1 MKSRIA
7 LLSALILCA
16 SCKKIGD
23 VRTVDVSGDAQGT
36 PAAPA
41 SVQFT
46 LTAGELHVTPGGAHT
61 VGGSVR
67 SNVKDLDP
75 KVDAA
80 ADHVRVN
87 QGASGLDG
95 AQFGSELVADW
106 RLTMGPSPVSLIV
119 DAGAAKT
126 QLELGGLAIKTAKVT
141 STTGAVDMSFAQANP
156 LAADEIDVDS
166 GSGAITLTGA
176 GAFGA
181 SKIHAHSGVGAIT
194 IDLGNKVDRE
204 VMVDVEATQGAVT
217 IKVPANV
224 TARALATQ
232 ASNQIMATG
241 WIKDGD
247 TLSLGGPTPNPKV
260 TIKAKSG
267 GATITLVATP

>member
-1 MKSRIA
+1 MRRIA
-7 LLSALILCA
+7 TAVFGLILCA

-41 SVQFT
+41 SVQIT
-46 LTAGELHVTPGGAHT
+46 MTAGELHLTPGGAHT
-61 VGGSVR
+61 VGGSAR
-67 SNVKDLDP
+67 TNAKDLDP
-75 KVDAA
+75 KIDAA
-80 ADHVRVN
+80 ADHVRIN
-87 QGASGLDG
+87 QGASGADG
-95 AQFGSELVADW
+95 TQFGSELVADW
-106 RLTMGPSPVSLIV
+106 RFTLGPSPIQLTV

-126 QLELGGLAIKTAKVT
+126 QLELGGLAIKSAHVT
-141 STTGAVDMSFAQANP
+141 STTGTVELSFLQANP
-156 LAADEIDVDS
+156 LAADDIDVSS
-166 GSGAITLTGA
+166 GGGAITLTGA

-204 VMVDVEATQGAVT
+204 VTLDVEATQGAIT
-217 IKVPANV
+217 IKVPSSV

-232 ASNQIMATG
+232 SGNQVMATG
-241 WIKDGD
+241 WTKDGD
-247 TLSLGGPTPNPKV
+247 TLILGGATPNPKV

-267 GATITLVATP
+267 GGTITLVAVN